1 MASSE
6 TVGEFLIKMGVDAD
20 GVDRKVNDVVN
31 NIGNSINNFV
41 TGVLAPAMAGLAS
54 LDFFKTMSDDIVQA
68 DRLSESL
75 GMNIEKFSAWQNAA
89 ELAGV
94 EAEEVASLFSDMN
107 DWKLD
112 FDLNDSGPLKDF
124 IDNGLIS
131 GVRDANGEMKK
142 TEDYILEIADA
153 LAKMDKEQANG
164 LLVQMG
170 VSDLNMVAWLQ
181 QGGDAIR
188 EQLELMKKFGTYSEE
203 DAKMATEFSMS
214 IKLLS
219 MGFKKSML
227 PLFHLLAPILTQ
239 IAKKFGDLSAEIQ
252 NFIPKIEDISSAGE
266 NVAQNVQQAFSVLY
280 NNIMAFAPLLAGVGL
295 MKLIDIF
302 KNMATAIKKASIVAR
317 AFILSPWGIVL
328 TSLLAIGVAVQ
339 EFMKWLNGGDSA
351 LSSFFETLFGD
362 TENAKNILD
371 NVYNGFMDIVSKF
384 EDNFSQLIPRF
395 EELGQA
401 LLNLFNKIVDS
412 EGFSL
417 FVDVIISV
425 IGFITTAI
433 ASFVNFLADNS
444 NEIASIVDFII
455 GVFIGIVDV
464 ITYVVE
470 AINSGITSA
479 IEIFNTLGAV
489 IEQIGNIISTI
500 FNTMA
505 GAFNSFVSA
514 VSSGAGLIVGSIQG
528 ILDKLA
534 GLASNSLLGKI
545 LGSVGGSIYGALN
558 NISSNIDNSTTTTN
572 YDNKKISIQNIY
584 PGFGNGIDY
593 KQGVQAYL

>member
-68 DRLSESL
+68 DQLSESL

-239 IAKKFGDLSAEIQ
+239 IVKKFGDLSAEIQ

-339 EFMKWLNGGDSA
+339 EFIKWLNGGDSA

-534 GLASNSLLGKI
+534 ELASNSLLGKI

-558 NISSNIDNSTTTTN
+558 NISNSIDNSTTTTN

-584 PGFGNGIDY
+584 PGVGNYFDPM
-593 KQGVQAYL
+593 QGARSY

>member
-534 GLASNSLLGKI
+534 ELASNSLLGKI

-558 NISSNIDNSTTTTN
+558 NISNSIDNSTTTTN

-584 PGFGNGIDY
+584 PGVGNYLDPM
-593 KQGVQAYL
+593 QGARSY

>member
-362 TENAKNILD
+362 TENAKNTLD

-534 GLASNSLLGKI
+534 ELASNSLLGKI

-558 NISSNIDNSTTTTN
+558 NISNSIDNSTTTTN

-584 PGFGNGIDY
+584 PGVGNYLDPM
-593 KQGVQAYL
+593 QGARSY

>member
-219 MGFKKSML
+219 MGFKK
-227 PLFHLLAPILTQ
+227 
-239 IAKKFGDLSAEIQ
+239 
-252 NFIPKIEDISSAGE
+252 
-266 NVAQNVQQAFSVLY
+266 VCC
-280 NNIMAFAPLLAGVGL
+280 
-295 MKLIDIF
+295 
-302 KNMATAIKKASIVAR
+302 R
-317 AFILSPWGIVL
+317 C
-328 TSLLAIGVAVQ
+328 
-339 EFMKWLNGGDSA
+339 
-351 LSSFFETLFGD
+351 
-362 TENAKNILD
+362 
-371 NVYNGFMDIVSKF
+371 
-384 EDNFSQLIPRF
+384 
-395 EELGQA
+395 
-401 LLNLFNKIVDS
+401 
-412 EGFSL
+412 
-417 FVDVIISV
+417 
-425 IGFITTAI
+425 
-433 ASFVNFLADNS
+433 
-444 NEIASIVDFII
+444 
-455 GVFIGIVDV
+455 
-464 ITYVVE
+464 
-470 AINSGITSA
+470 
-479 IEIFNTLGAV
+479 
-489 IEQIGNIISTI
+489 
-500 FNTMA
+500 
-505 GAFNSFVSA
+505 
-514 VSSGAGLIVGSIQG
+514 
-528 ILDKLA
+528 
-534 GLASNSLLGKI
+534 
-545 LGSVGGSIYGALN
+545 SIY
-558 NISSNIDNSTTTTN
+558 
-572 YDNKKISIQNIY
+572 
-584 PGFGNGIDY
+584 
-593 KQGVQAYL
+593 